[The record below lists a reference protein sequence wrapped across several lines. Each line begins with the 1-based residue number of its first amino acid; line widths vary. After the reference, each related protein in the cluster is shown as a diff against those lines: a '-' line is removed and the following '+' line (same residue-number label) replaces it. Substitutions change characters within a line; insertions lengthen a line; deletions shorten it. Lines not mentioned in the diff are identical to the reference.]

1 MALIE
6 HRGNDLLSLP
16 RPADF
21 ASCHHLLR
29 TVPED
34 LPLDALA
41 RRTVALIEAEATAPP
56 RLYDVAGVA
65 QRAQRAPWA
74 SFPFPWLDGAH
85 CIICI
90 ALPTYALHCPR
101 RWVHRQSASCVP
113 GIPPSALACVCCVV
127 LFGSARLVL
136 AVVQHTCINS
146 CMHSFNMTDMCVGS
160 LQRSTRLATGQRRAA
175 VSLSAALRQ
184 AAGNYCAY
192 IDLTSHTLLLL
203 LLLLRRV
210 GVGGWLRK
218 RLSTD
223 GRAGVLGLQS
233 AHADAMWRAALAAVG
248 AVTVSAAGMMLM
260 ELNGTMLV

>member
-1 MALIE
+1 MALAHPLAPLYFAVALIE

-127 LFGSARLVL
+127 RLGSACAGSRPTYMYKLVY
-136 AVVQHTCINS
+136 AFSMTC
-146 CMHSFNMTDMCVGS
+146 
-160 LQRSTRLATGQRRAA
+160 
-175 VSLSAALRQ
+175 
-184 AAGNYCAY
+184 
-192 IDLTSHTLLLL
+192 
-203 LLLLRRV
+203 
-210 GVGGWLRK
+210 
-218 RLSTD
+218 
-223 GRAGVLGLQS
+223 
-233 AHADAMWRAALAAVG
+233 
-248 AVTVSAAGMMLM
+248 VSALCSGARGWRLGSA
-260 ELNGTMLV
+260 ERR